1 MARTIDNKDIRLKRL
16 PSYLKY
22 TREQGE
28 ETSLVRPGFF
38 YTYNYRFN
46 LNPMFPKLSFEEIRF
61 YDWFPLSFI
70 YDAYKEK
77 ATGKLVYRGLNF
89 HHLPVRAR
97 RLWLTRL
104 RKVIGE
110 DEFNEDMQIHQ
121 MVDYDKLFYLF
132 RKATFGVRNY
142 RRERMFNI
150 KRVSHNK
157 IDDYMSFASKTYF
170 SSTLTQVGLNYKDFI
185 PTNSPRRYDKYK

>member
-1 MARTIDNKDIRLKRL
+1 MQRQIPKDDIRLKRL
-16 PSYLKY
+16 PSYIKY

-28 ETSLVRPGFF
+28 PATIVLPGYF

-46 LNPMFPKLSFEEIRF
+46 LNPNFHKLDFDEVRF
-61 YDWFPLSFI
+61 YDWFPLTFI
-70 YDAYKEK
+70 YDGYKNKE
-77 ATGKLVYRGLNF
+77 GKLVYRGLNF

-104 RKVIGE
+104 RKYIGE
-110 DEFNEDMQIHQ
+110 DELDNNERIIKMI
-121 MVDYDKLFYLF
+121 DYKPLFYLF
-132 RKATFGVRNY
+132 RKATFGIRNY

-150 KRVSHNK
+150 RKVPTHL

-170 SSTLTQVGLNYKDFI
+170 AATLSQVGLNYKDFI
-185 PTNSPRRYDKYK
+185 PKNGPSRSNL